1 MIGIYKI
8 TNPEG
13 KIYIGYTTNLYKRKN
28 YYKINKGIRQTKLYN
43 SINQYGWEQHTLE
56 LIEECN
62 KNELRDKEQRWIEH
76 YNSWINGLNSNP
88 GGGGIITHSNET
100 KELIS
105 KMGKANKGK
114 RAISHWKGKS
124 RGEEFAR
131 NMSLARK
138 GKSNP
143 KNAKPILQYDLE
155 GNFIKEWSSIKEA
168 NLYLGKNKDSGLINE
183 CCKGKKQTAYKFK
196 WKYKYESI
204 S

>member
-13 KIYIGYTTNLYKRKN
+13 KVYIGYTTNLYKRIN

-43 SINQYGWEQHTLE
+43 SLIYYGWEQHKLE

-62 KNELRDKEQRWIEH
+62 KDELRNKEQYWIKY
-76 YNSWINGLNSNP
+76 YNSWIDGLNSNP
-88 GGGGIITHSNET
+88 GGGGTINHSNKT

-105 KMGKANKGK
+105 KIVKANKGK

-124 RGEEFAR
+124 RGKEFAL
-131 NMSLARK
+131 NMSLSRK
-138 GKSNP
+138 GKPNL
-143 KNAKPILQYDLE
+143 KNAKPILQYDLQE
-155 GNFIKEWSSIKEA
+155 NFIKEWPSIKEA
-168 NLYLGKNKDSGLINE
+168 NLYLGKNKYSGLIND

-196 WKYKYESI
+196 WKYK
-204 S
+204 